1 MAEDKRLATKGFYS
15 YKYIKTMRKLLL
27 LLLTLVT
34 AINLTAQEKDV
45 KTLNALLKQETRLTA
60 RSNTDEL
67 ILKAM
72 VQYKAGDESVDLKSI
87 KLNLDGTTRIAD
99 VERVKV
105 FITGLEEY
113 DNNRFHDYATLIGSC
128 DPQEGDFEC
137 ELEGQLL
144 EGVNFLWLA
153 VDVADDA
160 VEGNFIDM
168 SCLEISTVDE
178 TVEVK
183 NTSPSGKREIIL
195 ARTTLLRPGDYNS
208 TNYRIPA
215 VITARDGSVVAVTD
229 KRKYNNGDLPEDI
242 DILCNR
248 STDGGHTW
256 SEPYTIAYG
265 TGHGQGF
272 GDCALALTND
282 DNGIIAAFVGGPGFW
297 GSTPENPLRMY
308 IARSNDNGQTW
319 TEPQD
324 ITYQIYGAECDD
336 PERKE
341 WLGGFFGSGSGLLT
355 SNGRIMFVV
364 AMRENNNREMVC
376 NHAVYSDDNGLTW
389 QVSERASVGGD
400 EAKVTELVDG
410 RILMSIRHNGNRW
423 YNISDDGG
431 FTWQESTSEWT
442 DIVAPAC
449 NGDLIRYTSTNNG
462 DDKNRLL
469 HSVPVGSSRKNV
481 TVYVSY
487 DEGETWPT
495 SRCVVPYNSAYSSLC
510 ILPDKTI
517 GLYVEESYQGEGDY
531 CTVFYNFSL
540 NWLAEGEDNVVS
552 LQEIEDADIIKGE
565 IEIYPNPT
573 SDFLNV
579 KTEDL
584 TLINIYNV
592 NGQLIQSYNSDDD
605 VMIVDVSDLENGI
618 YVIEGVADENRRINY
633 FIKK

>member
-1 MAEDKRLATKGFYS
+1 
-15 YKYIKTMRKLLL
+15 MRKLLL
-27 LLLTLVT
+27 LITFALSLT
-34 AINLTAQEKDV
+34 INAQVKET
-45 KTLNALLKQETRLTA
+45 KTLNVLLKQETRLTA
-60 RSNTDEL
+60 RSNPSEL

-72 VQYKAGDESVDLKSI
+72 VQYKDGNDVVDLKLM

-99 VERVKV
+99 VENVKV
-105 FITGLEEY
+105 YTTGLEDY
-113 DNNRFHDYATLIGSC
+113 DNNRFLDYATLIGSC
-128 DPQEGDFEC
+128 EPQVEDFVC

-144 EGVNFLWLA
+144 EGINYLWIT

-160 VEGNFIDM
+160 VEGNSIDM

-183 NTSPSGKREIIL
+183 NESPAGKREIIL

-215 VITARDGSVVAVTD
+215 VITARDGSVVAITD

-242 DILCNR
+242 DIVCNR
-248 STDGGHTW
+248 STDGGHNW

-265 TGHGQGF
+265 TGHGHGF
-272 GDCALALTND
+272 GDCALSLTND

-308 IARSNDNGQTW
+308 ISRSNDNGQTW
-319 TEPQD
+319 TEPED
-324 ITYQIYGAECDD
+324 ITYQIYGAECED

-341 WLGGFFGSGSGLLT
+341 WLGGFFGSGNGLLT
-355 SNGRIMFVV
+355 SSGRIMFVV
-364 AMRENNNREMVC
+364 AMRENNTREMVC

-389 QVSERASVGGD
+389 QVSGRASIGGD

-423 YNISDDGG
+423 YNISEDGG
-431 FTWQESTSEWT
+431 VTWQETTSEWT

-449 NGDLIRYTSTNNG
+449 NGDLIRFTSVNNG

-517 GLYVEESYQGEGDY
+517 GLYVEEAFTNEGDY

-540 NWLAEGEDNVVS
+540 NWLTKGEDGIVNIN
-552 LQEIEDADIIKGE
+552 EINNPNRDVND
-565 IEIYPNPT
+565 IEIYPVPT
-573 SDFLNV
+573 NGILNV
-579 KTEDL
+579 KTYNCI
-584 TLINIYNV
+584 TLNIYNIH
-592 NGQLIQSYNSDDD
+592 GQLIETFQNESETMTLDISDYAK
-605 VMIVDVSDLENGI
+605 GI
-618 YVIEGVADENRRINY
+618 YFIEGIDENLNKRNAK
-633 FIKK
+633 FVVE

>member
-1 MAEDKRLATKGFYS
+1 
-15 YKYIKTMRKLLL
+15 MRKLL

-34 AINLTAQEKDV
+34 ALNLTAQEKDA
-45 KTLNALLKQETRLTA
+45 KTLNALLKQENRLTA

-72 VQYKAGDESVDLKSI
+72 VQYKDGDESVDLKSI

-105 FITGLEEY
+105 FTTGLEEY

-389 QVSERASVGGD
+389 QVSKRASVGGD

-449 NGDLIRYTSTNNG
+449 NGDLIRFTSTNNG

-540 NWLAEGEDNVVS
+540 NWLTEGEDNVVS
-552 LQEIEDADIIKGE
+552 LPEMEDEDIIKGE

-584 TLINIYNV
+584 TLINIYNL
-592 NGQLIQSYNSDDD
+592 NGQLIQSYSNDDD
-605 VMIVDVSDLENGI
+605 VMIVDVSDLENGVYI
-618 YVIEGVADENRRINY
+618 IEGVADENRRINY

>member
-1 MAEDKRLATKGFYS
+1 
-15 YKYIKTMRKLLL
+15 MRKLL

-34 AINLTAQEKDV
+34 ALNLTAQEKDV
-45 KTLNALLKQETRLTA
+45 KTLNALLKQENRLTA
-60 RSNTDEL
+60 RSNTNEL
-67 ILKAM
+67 ILRAM
-72 VQYKAGDESVDLKSI
+72 VQYKDGDESVDLKSI

-105 FITGLEEY
+105 FTTGLEEY

-137 ELEGQLL
+137 ELEGQLF

-423 YNISDDGG
+423 YNISEDGG
-431 FTWQESTSEWT
+431 HTWQENTSEWT

-449 NGDLIRYTSTNNG
+449 NGDLIRFTSTNNG

-540 NWLAEGEDNVVS
+540 DWLSEGEDSYVNLPEVYDDV
-552 LQEIEDADIIKGE
+552 DITGLIV
-565 IEIYPNPT
+565 YPVPT
-573 SDFLNV
+573 SDMISIKSENV
-579 KTEDL
+579 VL
-584 TLINIYNV
+584 VNIYDMQ
-592 NGQLIQSYNSDDD
+592 GRLIKSCENDNENEMSA
-605 VMIVDVSDLENGI
+605 DVSDFAS
-618 YVIEGVADENRRINY
+618 GVY
-633 FIKK
+633 FIEVFDKKMNRKNAKFIVE